1 MKQVRKLASEL
12 TAKLTGRSTRYGSNA
27 LVLSIAT
34 LGIVVLLNILAARYY
49 KRFDVTQARLH
60 TLSPQSIQVLSEL
73 EGEIEVI
80 GFYPGGREQE
90 TYERWLDEY
99 QAHSDAIRYR
109 AVDPIRQPGEA
120 DRLGWDA
127 YGAGWLV
134 RRGDRQHQVYIPD
147 EQDITSAL
155 LRVSRNAPK
164 VIYFLSGHNE
174 RSPGDYGGTGY
185 GDLAALLE
193 ANNYRVLPLNL
204 VVDEAVPSDAAAVVV
219 AGPQTPFLEEEV
231 QRLQDY
237 LQSGGQAL
245 FLIDPGL
252 VSIPD
257 VNDVLEPWQVGF
269 DGRPI
274 VDVWQSLSDDPLTP
288 VIDRFEFHQITKDL
302 SNLLIALPL
311 ATPIELPPEAEMMPT
326 HLVLATTSGG
336 SWAETDPDLAQAQ
349 YDEGVDRAG
358 PLNVVAIVEPQARAG
373 GAHGTRLALI
383 GDSDLARN
391 DVLQQIPNGQYLVLN
406 AINWLAEE
414 ESLIAIG
421 PKTRVPQTIRLSRVQ
436 EGAVCLG
443 TLVLIPAA
451 IVATGI
457 VVWARR
463 RRG

>member
-1 MKQVRKLASEL
+1 MNRVRELASEL
-12 TAKLTGRSTRYGSNA
+12 ASKLSGRSARYGSNA

-34 LGIVVLLNILAARYY
+34 LGIVVLLNVLAARYT

-60 TLSPQSIQVLSEL
+60 TLSPQSIQVLNEL
-73 EGEIEVI
+73 DGEIEVI
-80 GFYPGGREQE
+80 GFYPNGRDQKI
-90 TYERWLDEY
+90 YERWLDEY
-99 QAHSDAIRYR
+99 QAHTDTIHYQ

-134 RRGDRQHQVYIPD
+134 QRGDREHQVYIPD

-155 LRVSRNAPK
+155 LRVSREGPK
-164 VIYFLSGHNE
+164 AIYFLSGHKE
-174 RSPGDYGGTGY
+174 RSPSDYGGTGY
-185 GDLAALLE
+185 GDLTALLE
-193 ANNYRVLPLNL
+193 SNNYQILPLNL
-204 VVDEAVPSDAAAVVV
+204 VVDEAVPSDAAAVVI
-219 AGPQTPFLEEEV
+219 AGPQTPLLKEEV

-237 LQSGGQAL
+237 LLGGGKAL

-257 VNDVLEPWQVGF
+257 VNALLEPWQVHF

-274 VDVWQSLSDDPLTP
+274 VDLWKSLSDDPLTP

-311 ATPIELPPEAEMMPT
+311 ATPIELSPDVWMLPT
-326 HLVLATTSGG
+326 HPVLATTSGG
-336 SWAETDPDLAQAQ
+336 SWAETNPDLAQAQ
-349 YDEGVDRAG
+349 YDEGIDLAG
-358 PLNVVAIVEPQARAG
+358 PLIVVATVASPET
-373 GAHGTRLALI
+373 GTRLALI

-421 PKTRVPQTIRLSRVQ
+421 PKTRVPQTIRLTRVQ
-436 EGAVCLG
+436 EGVLCLG
-443 TLVLIPAA
+443 TLFLIPAA
-451 IVATGI
+451 IAAAGFI
-457 VVWARR
+457 VWAKRR
-463 RRG
+463 KA

>member
-1 MKQVRKLASEL
+1 MNRVRELA
-12 TAKLTGRSTRYGSNA
+12 TKLTGRSARYGSNA
-27 LVLSIAT
+27 LILSIAT
-34 LGIVVLLNILAARYY
+34 LGIVVLLNVLAARYY

-73 EGEIEVI
+73 GGEIEVI
-80 GFYPGGREQE
+80 GFYPNGRNQE
-90 TYERWLDEY
+90 IFERWLDEY
-99 QAHSDAIRYR
+99 QAHSDLIHYR

-120 DRLGWDA
+120 DRLGWDV

-134 RRGDRQHQVYIPD
+134 RHGDRSHQVYVPD

-155 LRVSRNAPK
+155 LRVSRQGPK

-174 RSPGDYGGTGY
+174 RSPDDYGGTGY
-185 GDLAALLE
+185 GDLATLLE
-193 ANNYRVLPLNL
+193 ANNYLMLPLNL
-204 VVDEAVPSDAAAVVV
+204 VVDEAVPSDAAAVVI
-219 AGPQTPFLEEEV
+219 AGPQTPLLAEEI

-237 LQSGGQAL
+237 LLGGGKAL
-245 FLIDPGL
+245 LLIDPGL

-257 VNDVLEPWQVGF
+257 VNALLEPWQVRF

-274 VDVWQSLSDDPLTP
+274 VDAWKSLSDDPLTP

-311 ATPIELPPEAEMMPT
+311 ATPIELSPNASMLPSHRM
-326 HLVLATTSGG
+326 LAMTSDG

-349 YDEGVDRAG
+349 YDEGVDLSG
-358 PLNVVAIVEPQARAG
+358 PLIVVATVESAPAE
-373 GAHGTRLALI
+373 GTRLALI

-391 DVLQQIPNGQYLVLN
+391 DVLQQIPNGQYLILN

-421 PKTRVPQTIRLSRVQ
+421 PKTRVPQTIRLSKIQ
-436 EGAVCLG
+436 EGVMCLG
-443 TLVLIPAA
+443 TLFLIPAA
-451 IVATGI
+451 IAASGL

-463 RRG
+463 RQG

>member
-1 MKQVRKLASEL
+1 MNRVRKLASKL
-12 TAKLTGRSTRYGSNA
+12 AGKLTGRSARYGSNA

-34 LGIVVLLNILAARYY
+34 VGIVILLNVLAARYY

-73 EGEIEVI
+73 DGEIEVI
-80 GFYPGGREQE
+80 GFYPNGRDQE
-90 TYERWLDEY
+90 AFERWLDEY
-99 QAHSDAIRYR
+99 QAHSEAIRYR

-134 RRGDRQHQVYIPD
+134 RRDDREHQVYIPD

-155 LRVSRNAPK
+155 LRVSRKGPK

-174 RSPGDYGGTGY
+174 HSPADYGGTGY
-185 GDLAALLE
+185 GDVATLLE
-193 ANNYRVLPLNL
+193 ANNYAVRPLNL
-204 VVDEAVPSDAAAVVV
+204 MVDEAVPSDAAAVVI
-219 AGPQTPFLEEEV
+219 AGPQTPLLQEET
-231 QRLQDY
+231 QRLRDY
-237 LQSGGQAL
+237 LLGGGKAL
-245 FLIDPGL
+245 LLIDPGL

-257 VNDVLEPWQVGF
+257 VNDLLEPWQVRF

-274 VDVWQSLSDDPLTP
+274 VDVWKSLSDDPLTP

-311 ATPIELPPEAEMMPT
+311 ATPIELSADAWMLPT
-326 HLVLATTSGG
+326 HLALAMTSKG

-349 YDEGVDRAG
+349 YDEGVDLPGPLIVVATVESAPRAG
-358 PLNVVAIVEPQARAG
+358 
-373 GAHGTRLALI
+373 GTRLALI

-421 PKTRVPQTIRLSRVQ
+421 PKTRVPQTIRLNRVQ

-443 TLVLIPAA
+443 TLFLIPAA
-451 IVATGI
+451 IAAAGV

-463 RRG
+463 RQG